1 MDIELFESEMSK
13 RLSARRMKHTLGCA
27 DTAVRLAA
35 RVGEDTSL
43 ARAAGLLHDMTKEWS
58 IPDQL
63 KFCEK
68 HGIIISDTQKKVP
81 EILHAITGAYAARL
95 EFGVPKEVAGAIR
108 WHSTGKPGMTG
119 LEKIVWLADLIEPGR
134 DFPGV
139 EFIRDMAQKDIDR
152 AILMGME
159 RTIKYLLDKKQIIDP
174 VMLEAR
180 NTLISGEQD

>member
-1 MDIELFESEMSK
+1 MDIELFEYEMSK
-13 RLSARRMKHTLGCA
+13 RLSARRMEHILGCA
-27 DTAVRLAA
+27 SAAVMLAEIFGVDA
-35 RVGEDTSL
+35 SL
-43 ARAAGLLHDMTKEWS
+43 ARAAGILHDMTKEWS
-58 IPDQL
+58 ISNQL

-68 HGIIISDTQKKVP
+68 HGIIINDTQKKVP

-95 EFGVPKEVAGAIR
+95 EFGVPEEVAGAIR
-108 WHSTGKPGMTG
+108 WHSTGKPGMTK

-139 EFIRDMAQKDIDR
+139 ELIRNMAKKDIDG
-152 AILMGME
+152 AIIMGME

-180 NTLISGEQD
+180 NALISGERD